1 MQREM
6 DVLSRQAKLLQ
17 KRFGKD
23 VVDAARKDAERLRD
37 QDELSYLGGPI
48 RIKTNYAP
56 KEEKLRDIK
65 VTCACT
71 RLRWPRRYMRRSL
84 TRYTNPEYRGKMG
97 RGRAVRQSRRGAAR
111 DACADSRG
119 LGIGRAQKPQPRRA
133 PAPTQLP
140 RR

>member
-1 MQREM
+1 MQVRRMQREM
-6 DVLSRQAKLLQ
+6 DVLSRQSKLLQ

-65 VTCACT
+65 VTCSCT
-71 RLRWPRRYMRRSL
+71 FALAAAVYAPVTNMIHKSRRS
-84 TRYTNPEYRGKMG
+84 
-97 RGRAVRQSRRGAAR
+97 RQNGTWTCRTTISTMCRKRCLCGFSR
-111 DACADSRG
+111 
-119 LGIGRAQKPQPRRA
+119 P
-133 PAPTQLP
+133 
-140 RR
+140 

>member
-1 MQREM
+1 MDNERLDLSMLQVRRMQREM

-17 KRFGKD
+17 KKFGKD

-65 VTCACT
+65 VACSCKH
-71 RLRWPRRYMRRSL
+71 LRWSQRHMRRSI
-84 TRYTNPEYRGKMG
+84 TRYTNPDDRGKMG
-97 RGRAVRQSRRGAAR
+97 RGRAIRQS
-111 DACADSRG
+111 
-119 LGIGRAQKPQPRRA
+119 
-133 PAPTQLP
+133 
-140 RR
+140 